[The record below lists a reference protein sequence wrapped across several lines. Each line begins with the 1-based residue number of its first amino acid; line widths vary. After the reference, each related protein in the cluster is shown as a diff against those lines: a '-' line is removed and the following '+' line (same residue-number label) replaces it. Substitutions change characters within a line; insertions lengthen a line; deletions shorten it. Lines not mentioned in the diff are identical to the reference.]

1 MENDVQE
8 NKKMMILVAEDDV
21 FLSNVYNKKLTKEG
35 FDVCMAANGEEA
47 ITLAK
52 EKKPDIILL
61 DLIMPVKD
69 GFQTL
74 KDLKEDPEMKNT
86 KVIIFSNLSQEED
99 RQKVM
104 EMGAVDYFVKANIS
118 FREVIN
124 IIKRHLNIA

>member
-8 NKKMMILVAEDDV
+8 NKKMMILVAEDDM

-47 ITLAK
+47 IALSK